1 MIKTANHWPL
11 RKLAVMI
18 ALLASLVMWPAT
30 AGAAQ
35 PVSSLIVSPTLP
47 SGWHL
52 VTNNVALNQIS
63 QAIQKADNNDLSGG
77 SAHLA
82 IRWWASGSFSPTSST
97 GQVIAITVT
106 DWPSGVGN
114 LSQALLAGLKNDC
127 LAISGQ
133 DPTGITPVANVP
145 NSHIESCGG
154 GGTQLVAASAPRGH
168 YSAMVESIG
177 INSPPLGSPY
187 VQTILTAQYKK
198 LPNHVSVAYAIIGIV
213 IILLILA
220 AIIFG
225 LIKLVSRLRRR
236 GQTPPHVD
244 FGSFDGYGSPV
255 SHNGFGQ
262 ETGYGLPLSP
272 SMQPTPHMYAQPQG
286 GELVWQTPTAA
297 GEVYQNNL
305 MAGTEAM
312 MQPPEVGWHDV
323 DGDQYHRRYWD
334 GTGWTSEIRWNGS
347 DWVSAS

>member
-1 MIKTANHWPL
+1 MIKTASHWPL
-11 RKLAVMI
+11 RKFAILI
-18 ALLASLVMWPAT
+18 SLLAALVMWPAT

-35 PVSSLIVSPTLP
+35 PVSSLIVSPVLP
-47 SGWHL
+47 PGWHL

-82 IRWWASGSFSPTSST
+82 IRWWTSGSFSPTSST

-106 DWPSGVGN
+106 DWPSNIGN

-145 NSHIESCGG
+145 NGHIESCSG

-187 VQTILTAQYKK
+187 VRTILTAQYKK
-198 LPNHVSVAYAIIGIV
+198 LPNHTSVVDAIIGIL
-213 IILLILA
+213 IILFILA
-220 AIIFG
+220 VVIF
-225 LIKLVSRLRRR
+225 LIIKLVSRFRRR
-236 GQTPPHVD
+236 GQTPPYTD
-244 FGSFDGYGSPV
+244 SGSPDGYGFPV
-255 SHNGFGQ
+255 SNGWEQ
-262 ETGYGLPLSP
+262 PAGYGLPLSP

-286 GELVWQTPTAA
+286 GDPMWQIPSTA
-297 GEVYQNNL
+297 GEIHQNNL
-305 MAGTEAM
+305 MTDTVAMVEPQEAG
-312 MQPPEVGWHDV
+312 WYDV
-323 DGDQYHRRYWD
+323 DGDQYHRCYWD

-347 DWVSAS
+347 DWVQTN